1 MAMDGQWMANAGRED
16 KYQYNGKELHD
27 DFGLGWY
34 EYGAR
39 FYDPA
44 IGRFSSIDRFAEKF
58 VFQSPYTYAANDP
71 IKFID
76 VNGDSIAIRVDKN
89 NVAFYDN
96 GNLYNR
102 DGTQYTGKGVK
113 VKKDGSIKLKGFLK
127 STVSALD
134 NIRTGGPAGN
144 NLVSTLQ
151 SDSDKFVIDKGANS
165 NLGRSVKFD
174 PSNTQSGL
182 DETGG
187 TNRPAYI
194 GLAHELAHALD
205 WDDGSVDAGTWITYS
220 DGSTSPN
227 AEKYASHIENQ
238 IRAENKIPLRAY
250 YGIDG
255 GKGKGRLII
264 PGTRMSANYSM
275 NVGKFIIPYI
285 YPK

>member
-1 MAMDGQWMANAGRED
+1 M
-16 KYQYNGKELHD
+16 Y
-27 DFGLGWY
+27 
-34 EYGAR
+34 YGAR
-39 FYDPA
+39 YYDPA
-44 IGRFSSIDRFAEKF
+44 IARFTSIDRFAEKYS
-58 VFQSPYTYAANDP
+58 FQSPYAYAANNP

-76 VNGDSIAIRVDKN
+76 VNGDSIAIRVSKG
-89 NVAFYDN
+89 NVAIYDN

-134 NIRTGGPAGN
+134 KIRTGGSAGN

-151 SDSDKFVIDKGANS
+151 SDSDMFVIGQGKNS
-165 NLGRSVKFD
+165 NVGRTVKFD
-174 PSNTQSGL
+174 PSSTQSGL

-187 TNRPAYI
+187 RSRPAYI

-205 WDDGSVDAGTWITYS
+205 WDDGSIDAGTWITYS
-220 DGSTSPN
+220 DGSTSTN
-227 AEKYASHIENQ
+227 AEKYASHVENQ

-264 PGTRMSANYSM
+264 PGTRMSANYFM
-275 NVGKFIIPYI
+275 NVGGISIPYI